1 MSLNRLD
8 KSLNNGT
15 PPKSSGVSS
24 MGFLEPPPSQ
34 RGKREA
40 DEDTEQHEP
49 KRPRHNSPEARKL
62 LAELFN
68 IKSDEQRKD
77 SLRELYKQNRNV
89 YNEVWTV
96 QFGEL
101 SSEIVAQEQT
111 SIKVLR

>member
-1 MSLNRLD
+1 
-8 KSLNNGT
+8 
-15 PPKSSGVSS
+15 

-111 SIKVLR
+111 SIKVDI